1 MSTNLTKYSLE
12 DFKKLVKSL
21 DIKPGNIYQVSYS
34 NLDTNSLL
42 PFKIS
47 YWEYNKNDFLWS
59 WHSFER
65 NDIFTIL
72 DLDCYCCERL
82 NFLYSNIIALL
93 GGKQI
98 AIIEPYVNVGYKL
111 RQIIKLSA

>member
-1 MSTNLTKYSLE
+1 M
-12 DFKKLVKSL
+12 

-65 NDIFTIL
+65 NDIFTVVDVRYHYDTTGRCLADI
-72 DLDCYCCERL
+72 E
-82 NFLYSNIIALL
+82 FIINS
-93 GGKQI
+93 QI
-98 AIIEPYVNVGYKL
+98 YVMVEEYVNVEKIFTDL
-111 RQIIKLSA
+111 VKKP